1 MKISKSRLAF
11 NVFNYVFLGLV
22 AFICVYPIW
31 YVIIASLS
39 DPQAVNMGSV
49 WFFPKGFTLNAYA
62 RVIKKTGIWIAYL
75 NSIFYMV
82 VGTLVN
88 LFVTICGAY
97 PLSKKSLFG
106 SKFLNIAITF
116 TMWFSVGTIPIY
128 LAFRDYGLLNTRS
141 AIIFGFACS
150 TYNFILLRTYFA
162 GLPEALEEAARI
174 DGASDIYILK
184 EVVLPLSLPAIATIG
199 LFYAVSRWNGYLW
212 AMILISDDNKLPLQ
226 VVLKKLVV
234 DMSGHAE
241 NMSLGV
247 EDLTKKIS
255 EETVMYATIVVSII
269 PMLILYPYIQK
280 YFVKG
285 ITLGAV
291 KG

>member
-88 LFVTICGAY
+88 VFVTICGAY

-174 DGASDIYILK
+174 DGASDIYI
-184 EVVLPLSLPAIATIG
+184 
-199 LFYAVSRWNGYLW
+199 Y
-212 AMILISDDNKLPLQ
+212 
-226 VVLKKLVV
+226 
-234 DMSGHAE
+234 
-241 NMSLGV
+241 
-247 EDLTKKIS
+247 
-255 EETVMYATIVVSII
+255 
-269 PMLILYPYIQK
+269 
-280 YFVKG
+280 
-285 ITLGAV
+285 
-291 KG
+291 

>member
-1 MKISKSRLAF
+1 M
-11 NVFNYVFLGLV
+11 
-22 AFICVYPIW
+22 
-31 YVIIASLS
+31 
-39 DPQAVNMGSV
+39 
-49 WFFPKGFTLNAYA
+49 
-62 RVIKKTGIWIAYL
+62 
-75 NSIFYMV
+75 
-82 VGTLVN
+82 
-88 LFVTICGAY
+88 
-97 PLSKKSLFG
+97 
-106 SKFLNIAITF
+106 
-116 TMWFSVGTIPIY
+116 
-128 LAFRDYGLLNTRS
+128 
-141 AIIFGFACS
+141 
-150 TYNFILLRTYFA
+150 
-162 GLPEALEEAARI
+162 
-174 DGASDIYILK
+174 
-184 EVVLPLSLPAIATIG
+184 PLSLPAIATIG